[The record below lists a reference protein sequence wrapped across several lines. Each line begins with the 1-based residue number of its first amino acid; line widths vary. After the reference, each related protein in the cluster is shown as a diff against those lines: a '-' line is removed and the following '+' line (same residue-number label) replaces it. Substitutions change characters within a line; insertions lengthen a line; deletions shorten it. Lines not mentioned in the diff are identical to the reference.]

1 MALVE
6 LDNVWAGYQ
15 RDQPV
20 LQQISLTVGDGEFLG
35 LIGPN
40 GCGKS
45 TLIRAITGV
54 VPLIKGTVKVQGVLN
69 TAINQRQMARCMAVV
84 PQESQ
89 STFAFTVRE
98 VVMMG
103 RHAHLGRFR
112 SPGLA
117 DEEYVETAL
126 NLTATQHLA
135 KRRLNQLSGGERQ
148 RVIIARALAQGTN
161 LMLLDEPTNH
171 LDINHQIEVFDLLYR
186 LNQERGMAFLC
197 ITHDLNFAAEYCS
210 RLVMMRNG
218 RVYCEGS
225 PAEVINSESIQTV
238 YRAEVEVDE
247 NVGGRPRVVLKRKLA
262 EQHSASEKG

>member
-20 LQQISLTVGDGEFLG
+20 LQQINLMVGNGEFLG

-54 VPLIKGTVKVQGVLN
+54 VPLTQGTVKIQGVLN
-69 TAINQRQMARCMAVV
+69 TTINQRQMARCMAVV

-89 STFAFTVRE
+89 ATFSFTVRE

-112 SPGLA
+112 SPSA
-117 DEEYVETAL
+117 QDQQHVETAL
-126 NLTATQHLA
+126 NRTRTQHLA
-135 KRRLNQLSGGERQ
+135 QRRVNQLSGGERQ
-148 RVIIARALAQGTN
+148 RVIIARALAQGTG

-186 LNQERGMAFLC
+186 LNQEQGMAFLC
-197 ITHDLNFAAEYCS
+197 ITHDLNFAAEYCT
-210 RLVMMRNG
+210 RLVMMHNG
-218 RVYCEGS
+218 RVYSEGL

-238 YRAEVEVDE
+238 YGAEVEVDE
-247 NVGGRPRVVLKRKLA
+247 NVDGRPRVVLKRKLA
-262 EQHSASEKG
+262 QERSALEKG